1 MNDVSLRRLQQ
12 LLIKYEAGKTYHLS
26 IDELEIALST
36 SRRNTSNILKSLS
49 EIGWISWLPSKGRG
63 KLSQFKILHNLQGA
77 LEQIFYKELE
87 HGRFSCIS
95 RLMELY
101 GHLAVKAMAEA
112 TATRA
117 SANERCD
124 SLLITEYPWVDT
136 LEPAKTYRIAEM
148 QVIRSIYSTLLV
160 QDESGRIQAGLA
172 HCWKVEGRFIHLW
185 LRQGIVCH
193 DGENLEATDVVECL
207 NKLKVTDG
215 PVKYLFEQVVEIR
228 ILGAGQVT
236 IELQQPNALFLHVL
250 CLVHASIY
258 RLKSAYFSSGL
269 STYIGSGPFYLK
281 DWDRERLVLK
291 RHRNYYAQSALLDK
305 ITLSSSSELSDFSI
319 SFNKDGD
326 CEESTINALSY
337 LAINA
342 RPNAGI
348 SRNDL
353 LELVEYLRRC
363 RANLDSE
370 TVVNDVGFA
379 PCFDSASDDAPPRL
393 SGHLVLTMPRLTIPC
408 LQKIAGWIQ
417 STILETGLTL
427 EILELEDISN
437 PSSVSGHADILFI
450 EEVIEQP
457 EEFGLYDWLLASSG
471 LKFIYDQ
478 TEMDVHYEQVKHAM
492 SDILYV
498 YSLRKIEQALYDNN
512 LLLPLFHGKEKIS
525 HSLEVHGVETNKSGL
540 SEFYKLWIDK
550 EKQ

>member
-1 MNDVSLRRLQQ
+1 MNDASLRRLQQ
-12 LLIKYEAGKTYHLS
+12 LLIKYESGKTYHLS

-36 SRRNTSNILKSLS
+36 SRRNTSNILRSLS
-49 EIGWISWLPSKGRG
+49 DIGWISWLPSKGRG
-63 KLSQFKILHNLQGA
+63 KLSQFKIMHNLQGA
-77 LEQIFYKELE
+77 LEHIFSKELE
-87 HGRFSCIS
+87 QGRFSNIS
-95 RLMELY
+95 RLMDLY
-101 GHLAVKAMAEA
+101 GHLAVKALAEA
-112 TATRA
+112 TVTQA
-117 SANERCD
+117 SVNERCD

-148 QVIRSIYSTLLV
+148 QVIRSVYSTLLT

-172 HCWKVEGRFIHLW
+172 HSWKVEGRFIHLW
-185 LRQGIVCH
+185 LRQDIICH
-193 DGENLEATDVVECL
+193 DGEVLEATDVSECL
-207 NKLKVTDG
+207 HRLKVTDG
-215 PVKYLFEQVVEIR
+215 PVKYLFEQVIGIR
-228 ILGAGQVT
+228 VLVAGQVT
-236 IELQQPNALFLHVL
+236 IELQQPNPLFLHVL
-250 CLVHASIY
+250 CVVHASIY
-258 RLKSAYFSSGL
+258 RLKSTYFSSGL

-305 ITLSSSSELSDFSI
+305 ITLSSSSELSDFSL

-337 LAINA
+337 LAIHL
-342 RPNAGI
+342 RPDAEV
-348 SRNDL
+348 SRNNL
-353 LELVEYLRRC
+353 HRLVEYLRRC

-370 TVVNDVGFA
+370 TVVNDVSFT
-379 PCFDSASDDAPPRL
+379 PCLERISDDAPPRL
-393 SGHLVLTMPRLTIPC
+393 NGHLVLTMPRLTIPY
-408 LQKIAGWIQ
+408 LKKIAKWLK

-437 PSSVSGHADILFI
+437 PSSVSDYADILFI

-457 EEFGLYDWLLASSG
+457 EEFGLYDWLLACSG

-478 TEMDVHYEQVKHAM
+478 TEMNTHYEQVKHAM
-492 SDILYV
+492 SDILYA
-498 YSLRKIEQALYDNN
+498 YSLRKIEQGLYDKN
-512 LLLPLFHGKEKIS
+512 LLLPLFHGKEKITR
-525 HSLEVHGVETNKSGL
+525 SLEVHGVETSKSGL